1 MNKLE
6 LNERFAYM
14 YRKTRED
21 AGKSQDYMARAM
33 GVSKKTIQNWEDGT
47 SSPNQTKSFEWFE
60 ILNLQPLPYYLDALY
75 PGRFDTNNNNDDEI
89 MDSIIRLVS
98 ALPSDAKRKLLFFLS
113 GNHGSSTIGMLEL
126 ATAHLHVPLEG
137 RINIAQSIATNYEL
151 SQYQGKLVCPDQIH
165 PNMETLHRSIELGKR
180 AVIKGEPS
188 YTIDVTKTEG
198 E

>member
-1 MNKLE
+1 MNTLE
-6 LNERFAYM
+6 LNERFSAM
-14 YRKTRED
+14 YRKSRED
-21 AGKSQDYMARAM
+21 AGRSQDYMARAM

-60 ILNLQPLPYYLDALY
+60 ILNIQPLPYYLEALY

-89 MDSIIRLVS
+89 MDSIIKLIS

-126 ATAHLHVPLEG
+126 ATAHLHVPLDR
-137 RINIAQSIATNYEL
+137 RINIAQSVATNYEL
-151 SQYQGKLVCPDQIH
+151 SEYQDCLVCPDQIR
-165 PNMETLHRSIELGKR
+165 PNMTTLLNSIELGKR

-188 YTIDVTKTEG
+188 YTIDVTKG
-198 E
+198 EKL

>member
-47 SSPNQTKSFEWFE
+47 SSPNQVKSFEWFE

-75 PGRFDTNNNNDDEI
+75 PGRFDTNNDDAVI
-89 MDSIIRLVS
+89 MDSIIKIVS
-98 ALPSDAKRKLLFFLS
+98 ALPSDAKKKLLFLIA

-126 ATAHLHVPLEG
+126 ATAHLHVPLDR
-137 RINIAQSIATNYEL
+137 RINIAQSVATNYEL
-151 SQYQGKLVCPDQIH
+151 SQYQDTLVCPDQIQ
-165 PNMETLHRSIELGKR
+165 PNMTTLLNSIELGKR

-188 YTIDVTKTEG
+188 YTIDLSKG
-198 E
+198 EKL